1 MRLRATALILLIV
14 PLLLLPACEQEP
26 AAAPPAEAQA
36 PPARLIC
43 MAPNIVETVFA
54 LGEGDRVL
62 GVASF
67 TTWPEEATE
76 LPDVGA
82 LYDPDLERIVALKPD
97 LMIIQQKH
105 EKVEALCAER
115 GIEVMIVD
123 MGRVAGVFE
132 GIRRIGR
139 RLDAEDRAEALCDE
153 IESDLA
159 AVAERIG
166 DGPPVATFLCVD
178 RQPGTLK
185 GLFTVGGES
194 FLSEMLAIAGGRNIF
209 ADVSRDYFQPSL
221 EALVARGPEAIIE
234 LRPSQAQTE
243 EAKAKLF
250 GDWQALKNLP
260 AVESGRIAVL
270 TEEYIV
276 LPGPR
281 MARIAER
288 LAEVLHGDADE
299 E

>member
-1 MRLRATALILLIV
+1 MRLRAEALFPLIM
-14 PLLLLPACEQEP
+14 LLLMLPACEQKPASDPPPEP
-26 AAAPPAEAQA
+26 RTPPE
-36 PPARLIC
+36 RIVC
-43 MAPNIVETVFA
+43 MAPNIVETLFA
-54 LGEGDRVL
+54 LGEGDRVV

-67 TTWPEEATE
+67 TTWPEEAAA

-97 LMIIQQKH
+97 LIIIQQKH
-105 EKVEALCAER
+105 EKVETLCAER
-115 GIEVMIVD
+115 DIAVMIVD

-132 GIRRIGR
+132 GIRRIGE
-139 RLDAEDRAEALCDE
+139 RLDAEDRAEALCAG
-153 IESDLA
+153 IQSDLD
-159 AVAERIG
+159 AVEERVAG
-166 DGPPVATFLCVD
+166 LPPVATFLCVD

-185 GLFTVGGES
+185 GLFSVGGES
-194 FLSEMLAIAGGRNIF
+194 FLSEILAIAGGRNIF

-221 EALVARGPEAIIE
+221 EALVARGPEAIVE
-234 LRPSQAQTE
+234 LRPAQAQTE
-243 EAKAKLF
+243 EAKAKLID
-250 GDWQALKNLP
+250 DWRALEKLP

-299 E
+299 